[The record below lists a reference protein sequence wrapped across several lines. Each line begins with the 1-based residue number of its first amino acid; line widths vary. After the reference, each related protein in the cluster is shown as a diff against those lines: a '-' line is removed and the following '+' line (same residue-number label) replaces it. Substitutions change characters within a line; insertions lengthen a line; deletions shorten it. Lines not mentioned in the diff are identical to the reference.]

1 MPDGEAPKIIIDTDW
16 KSQAQ
21 AEKERL
27 SQAAAPRPHAGGSA
41 SGAPSSPGDPAGSS
55 SHASAPDQE
64 IGFQDL
70 VRVLVTQALSYMGA
84 FPDPRTGKAVVAV
97 DMARV
102 FIDLLGVLEEKTKG
116 NLTPEESTLVSRTLN
131 ELRLEWVDL
140 NKAIAKAVE
149 EGKIQPSAAPIPGA
163 GPGMSAAPGIPGTPD
178 LKLKF

>member
-1 MPDGEAPKIIIDTDW
+1 MPDGDEAPKIIIDTDW

-27 SQAAAPRPHAGGSA
+27 SQAAAPTPRAGGS
-41 SGAPSSPGDPAGSS
+41 SPGATSATGGAAGSS
-55 SHASAPDQE
+55 PAALPADHE

-102 FIDLLGVLEEKTKG
+102 FIDLLGILEEKTKG
-116 NLTPEESTLVSRTLN
+116 NLSPEEATLVSRTLS

-140 NKAIAKAVE
+140 NKAITKAVE
-149 EGKIQPSAAPIPGA
+149 EGKIQPAAAPISG
-163 GPGMSAAPGIPGTPD
+163 AAPGPTTHPGGPD